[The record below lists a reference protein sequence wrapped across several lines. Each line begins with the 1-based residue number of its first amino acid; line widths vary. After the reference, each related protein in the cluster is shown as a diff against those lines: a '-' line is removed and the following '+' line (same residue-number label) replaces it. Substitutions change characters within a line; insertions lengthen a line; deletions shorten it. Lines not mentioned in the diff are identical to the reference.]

1 MIIKRLNE
9 KVKTKIKSRY
19 LMKTINSK
27 IILWLTNIKIIINII
42 FSFSDIF
49 DFLILDSEY
58 LLHFLI

>member
-9 KVKTKIKSRY
+9 KLKTRIKSRY
-19 LMKTINSK
+19 LMKTINST